1 MGSFVMHGK
10 ACKRDDWDKLCLKAR
25 ERGTAISMEGLG
37 NELGTRD
44 SQVKFCHITWKEYL
58 TIIFYRNILLNI

>member
-1 MGSFVMHGK
+1 MDYGFICHAREV
-10 ACKRDDWDKLCLKAR
+10 CKRDDWYKLCLKAR

-44 SQVKFCHITWKEYL
+44 LQVKLSNLDK
-58 TIIFYRNILLNI
+58 IFY

>member
-10 ACKRDDWDKLCLKAR
+10 ACKRDDWYKLCLKAR

-44 SQVKFCHITWKEYL
+44 LQVKLSNLDK
-58 TIIFYRNILLNI
+58 IFY

>member
-1 MGSFVMHGK
+1 MDIIFTLKLPSCGLWVHLSCMEV
-10 ACKRDDWDKLCLKAR
+10 CKRDDWYKLCLKAR

-44 SQVKFCHITWKEYL
+44 SQVKLSNFDK
-58 TIIFYRNILLNI
+58 IFD